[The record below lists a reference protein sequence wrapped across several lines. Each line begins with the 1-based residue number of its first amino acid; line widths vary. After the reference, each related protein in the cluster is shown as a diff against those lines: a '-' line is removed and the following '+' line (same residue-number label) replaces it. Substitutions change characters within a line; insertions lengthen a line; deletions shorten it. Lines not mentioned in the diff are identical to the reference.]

1 MSKST
6 TERDRGS
13 GPPTAENV
21 SKRDLSID
29 VQPYAP
35 GLLCLTTPIGLLLS
49 ADQAGQLVVRLHDAI
64 AKLNQLDAQH
74 QAELAAARKNGQH
87 GRKGIARS
95 KSAR

>member
-49 ADQAGQLVVRLHDAI
+49 ADQAGQLVVKLHDAI
-64 AKLNQLDAQH
+64 ADLKLLEARDR
-74 QAELAAARKNGQH
+74 AEQAAAQKNGQH
-87 GRKGIARS
+87 GRKGIGNGKKQA
-95 KSAR
+95 